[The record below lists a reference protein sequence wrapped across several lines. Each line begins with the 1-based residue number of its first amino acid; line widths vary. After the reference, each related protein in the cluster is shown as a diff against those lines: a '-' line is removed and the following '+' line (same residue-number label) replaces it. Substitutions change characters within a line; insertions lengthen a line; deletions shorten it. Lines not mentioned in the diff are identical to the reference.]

1 MSVELKNNV
10 TAVTIE
16 VPKTTVDINN
26 PSIEVN
32 IQTSTAVVTVSQVG
46 LVGPGLAYTP
56 PFYFSNS
63 KSITQNLIIGGN
75 INALLVGD
83 VSVENGYMLEVG
95 EETDLIII

>member
-1 MSVELKNNV
+1 MAVELKNNV
-10 TAVTIE
+10 TSVTVE
-16 VPKTTVDINN
+16 VPKTIVGINN

-32 IQTSTAVVTVSQVG
+32 IQTSNPIVEVSQVG
-46 LVGPGLAYTP
+46 LVGPAYIP

-63 KSITQNLIIGGN
+63 KSISQNLIIGGN

>member
-1 MSVELKNNV
+1 
-10 TAVTIE
+10 
-16 VPKTTVDINN
+16 
-26 PSIEVN
+26 
-32 IQTSTAVVTVSQVG
+32 

>member
-1 MSVELKNNV
+1 MVVELKNNV
-10 TAVTIE
+10 TAVTVE
-16 VPKTTVDINN
+16 VPKTNVGINN

-32 IQTSTAVVTVSQVG
+32 IQTSNPIVKVSQVG
-46 LVGPGLAYTP
+46 LVGPAYTP

-63 KSITQNLIIGGN
+63 KSISQNLIIGGN

>member
-10 TAVTIE
+10 TAVTFE
-16 VPKTTVDINN
+16 VPKTNVGINN

-32 IQTSTAVVTVSQVG
+32 IQTSTPVVTVSQVG
-46 LVGPGLAYTP
+46 LVGPAYTP

-83 VSVENGYMLEVG
+83 ISVETGYTLEVG
-95 EETDLIII
+95 EQTDLIII